1 MLEVEDAEDPLTL
14 LLLQQVVDE
23 EQGVGVVLGLRV
35 QIAVVHGQPPLP
47 PTSFERTRTW
57 EADLFE
63 HSSIHPC
70 SMNFFRILIIACS
83 SSPFIWKLRWRQGQY
98 PCLRGIVASQNTP
111 LTGAFW
117 QGLPLRTSP

>member
-63 HSSIHPC
+63 HSLE
-70 SMNFFRILIIACS
+70 RAAS
-83 SSPFIWKLRWRQGQY
+83 SGSDAGLG
-98 PCLRGIVASQNTP
+98 
-111 LTGAFW
+111 TGARR
-117 QGLPLRTSP
+117 P